1 MKNYLSLLIVV
12 TVIAVV
18 FGILW
23 RMGHLIRIRDYVNET
38 REELKKCTW
47 PNWDELKG
55 STVLVMVAIF
65 VFGGFTVVADL
76 VVASLVHWIM

>member
-1 MKNYLSLLIVV
+1 MKSYLSLLL
-12 TVIAVV
+12 TAAVV
-18 FGILW
+18 AVAFGVLW

-38 REELKKCTW
+38 REELRKCTW

-65 VFGGFTVVADL
+65 LIGGFTTVVDM
-76 VVASLVHWIM
+76 VVASIVHWIM

>member
-1 MKNYLSLLIVV
+1 MNNYFTLLITAAVV
-12 TVIAVV
+12 AVV
-18 FGILW
+18 FGVLW

-65 VFGGFTVVADL
+65 LIGGFTVVADI
-76 VVASLVHWIM
+76 VVASIVHWIM

>member
-18 FGILW
+18 FGVLW

-65 VFGGFTVVADL
+65 VIGGFTVAADL
-76 VVASLVHWIM
+76 VVASVVHWIM

>member
-38 REELKKCTW
+38 REELRKCTW

-65 VFGGFTVVADL
+65 VLGGFTVVADL